1 MDMHCCNKTPNF
13 STNVYKIRA
22 MKYLLA
28 GAYILFSQFATAQK
42 EIANDSIK
50 TSELKEVVVG
60 TKKKSIEQR
69 ADRTIFD
76 FSEQSHLNSGSVME
90 GLKKLPGLIV
100 SDVAG
105 MMYQGKQ
112 LEVFMDTRPLNIYSN
127 ELTAY
132 LESLPANSIEKVEI
146 ITQPGAEFPATS
158 GGAIINIVT
167 SKNAKKYLSA
177 TYSNGYSFTK
187 YDDSRHRFNNSVL
200 LNAKNKWFGW
210 QLQVGQNYNE
220 GYQRTNFQ
228 NESVVL
234 SKNITDRVNRFYF
247 IKSGVKF
254 DLKKDRLLVNYDY
267 TTSNNNAQVDAEGLG
282 FQSIDNSDNGLDRKD
297 LAVNYQKRFT
307 DKSKKLDFRFDANSV
322 TNDFVLKNRNAGT
335 SVLDNGFDQLYY
347 QFKTDY
353 SQDLS
358 VFDKTKF
365 STGILADKLEFE
377 AQNEGQT
384 NLDYQRT
391 TLSAYSEF
399 QSTYKKFDFILGGR
413 LESYSIEGNTDTDAL
428 IPFRQTRF
436 FPNATVQYNI
446 IPQVFVNANYNKK
459 ISLPNTSALNP
470 NNTNYQNPNV
480 SFFGNPNLEPTIFD
494 NYEIKVSAFEYF
506 FVSYSRS
513 DATNQVMNRIVT
525 NGAGAASVSENIP
538 QLTIHNFNLGLPI
551 PYMLFTK
558 GLKETLKFEFNPD
571 EINFLYLYVGNQLH
585 NLPDVNGKGIWFIN
599 AMSQIVLPASIK
611 FTATYNTSTTG
622 GNYYYYQNKV
632 PFSQQFDVTLA
643 KKFLDN
649 NLSISIYANDI
660 FNTNKQGFNALG
672 TNLVY
677 GSKNDTRRV
686 GFSINYKIPTK
697 NKLAKEEG
705 IILNNDKKEN
715 QGPIGN

>member
-1 MDMHCCNKTPNF
+1 MKNFLICCSFLTIQA
-13 STNVYKIRA
+13 V
-22 MKYLLA
+22 
-28 GAYILFSQFATAQK
+28 FSQQETVK
-42 EIANDSIK
+42 DTIK
-50 TSELKEVVVG
+50 TTELNEVVVQS
-60 TKKKSIEQR
+60 KKKSIEQK

-112 LEVFMDTRPLNIYSN
+112 LEVFMDARPLNIYSN
-127 ELTAY
+127 ELTSY

-177 TYSNGYSFTK
+177 TYSNGYSYTK
-187 YDDSRHRFNNSVL
+187 YDKSRHRFNNSL
-200 LNAKNKWFGW
+200 LVNAKNKWFGW
-210 QLQVGQNYNE
+210 QVQLGQNFNQ

-228 NESVVL
+228 NESTVL
-234 SKNITDRVNRFYF
+234 SKNTTDRENRFYF
-247 IKSGVKF
+247 FKTGLKF
-254 DLKKDRLLVNYDY
+254 DLKKDRLLVNYDF
-267 TTSNNNAQVDAEGLG
+267 TTSNNDALIDASG
-282 FQSIDNSDNGLDRKD
+282 FGFATSDHSKNKLNRNDVA
-297 LAVNYQKRFT
+297 LNYQKRFDDIT
-307 DKSKKLDFRFDANSV
+307 KKLDFRFNVNSV
-322 TNDFVLKNRNAGT
+322 ANAFDLNNRISGN
-335 SVLDNGFDQLYY
+335 SVLDNGYDQLFY

-353 SQDLS
+353 SQDFSFLE
-358 VFDKTKF
+358 KTKF
-365 STGILADKLEFE
+365 STGVLADKLEFE
-377 AQNEGQT
+377 AKSLDVV

-391 TLSAYSEF
+391 TLAAYSEF

-413 LESYSIEGNTDTDAL
+413 LESYSIEGNTDTDKL
-428 IPFRQTRF
+428 IPFNQTRF
-436 FPNATVQYNI
+436 FPNASIQYNI

-494 NYEIKVSAFEYF
+494 NYELKISAFEYF
-506 FVSYSRS
+506 FLSYSRS
-513 DATNQVMNRIVT
+513 DANNQVMNRIIAD
-525 NGAGAASVSENIP
+525 GDGAASISENIP
-538 QLTIHNFNLGLPI
+538 QITIHNFNFGLPV

-558 GLKETLKFEFNPD
+558 GLKETLKFDFNPD
-571 EINFLYLYVGNQLH
+571 EINFLYLYVGHQKH
-585 NLPDVNGKGIWFIN
+585 ILPDVNAKGLWFFN
-599 AMSQIVLPASIK
+599 AMSQIVLPSKIK
-611 FTATYNTSTTG
+611 FTANYNTSSTG
-622 GNYYYYQNKV
+622 GNYYYYENRV
-632 PFSQQFDVTLA
+632 PFSQQFDVTFA

-649 NLSISIYANDI
+649 NLSVSVYCNDI

-672 TNLVY
+672 TNLIY
-677 GSKNDTRRV
+677 ESKNDSRRV
-686 GFSINYKIPTK
+686 GITLNYKIPTK

-705 IILNNDKKEN
+705 NILNNDKKEEN
-715 QGPIGN
+715 SIVN